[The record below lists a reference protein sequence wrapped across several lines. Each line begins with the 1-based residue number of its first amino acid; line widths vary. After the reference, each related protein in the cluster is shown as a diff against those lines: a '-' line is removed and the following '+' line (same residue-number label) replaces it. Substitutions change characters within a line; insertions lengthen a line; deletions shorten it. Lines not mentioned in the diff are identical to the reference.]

1 MSSGGA
7 RRRPGRGWRIALLS
21 VLAIFLVLTLATGGL
36 ALWVRH
42 SLASGIETIADPFA
56 GIATRAP
63 RQSVPAG
70 QEAATNIL
78 VLGTDSRTSASDPS
92 QWAEGAQRTDA
103 IMILQI
109 SGDRKT
115 VSVMSIPRD
124 SWVDIPGHGQGK
136 INAAYSFEGPKL
148 LVQTVENLTGIHIDH
163 FAVANFESF
172 VALTD
177 EIGGVRINLKTPQT
191 IAGKKLGAGP
201 QALNG
206 AQALAYTRERS
217 SLPDGDFDRVK
228 RQQSWMR
235 AIASKALSGGTLSS
249 PTDLYS
255 FLKTAS
261 RTVAVD
267 ESFTINQMQSL
278 ALGVRHLHSND
289 IKFMTVP
296 TAGTGT
302 SGDGQSIVRLDSDTD
317 APLFKAFAEDRV
329 GSYLA
334 EHPGAVELLPVT
346 VN

>member
-1 MSSGGA
+1 MTQTPLPDPGSALAKKDDAGTIPGAHSADGADGADLSVAAAPSDAAAVSSGGA

-115 VSVMSIPRD
+115 VSVMPIPRD

-136 INAAYSFEGPKL
+136 INAAYS
-148 LVQTVENLTGIHIDH
+148 
-163 FAVANFESF
+163 
-172 VALTD
+172 
-177 EIGGVRINLKTPQT
+177 
-191 IAGKKLGAGP
+191 
-201 QALNG
+201 
-206 AQALAYTRERS
+206 
-217 SLPDGDFDRVK
+217 
-228 RQQSWMR
+228 
-235 AIASKALSGGTLSS
+235 
-249 PTDLYS
+249 
-255 FLKTAS
+255 
-261 RTVAVD
+261 
-267 ESFTINQMQSL
+267 
-278 ALGVRHLHSND
+278 
-289 IKFMTVP
+289 
-296 TAGTGT
+296 
-302 SGDGQSIVRLDSDTD
+302 
-317 APLFKAFAEDRV
+317 
-329 GSYLA
+329 
-334 EHPGAVELLPVT
+334 
-346 VN
+346 

>member
-1 MSSGGA
+1 M
-7 RRRPGRGWRIALLS
+7 
-21 VLAIFLVLTLATGGL
+21 
-36 ALWVRH
+36 
-42 SLASGIETIADPFA
+42 
-56 GIATRAP
+56 
-63 RQSVPAG
+63 
-70 QEAATNIL
+70 
-78 VLGTDSRTSASDPS
+78 
-92 QWAEGAQRTDA
+92 
-103 IMILQI
+103 
-109 SGDRKT
+109 
-115 VSVMSIPRD
+115 
-124 SWVDIPGHGQGK
+124 
-136 INAAYSFEGPKL
+136 
-148 LVQTVENLTGIHIDH
+148 ENLTGIHIDH

-201 QALNG
+201 QTLNG
-206 AQALAYTRERS
+206 AQALAYTRQRS

-249 PTDLYS
+249 PTALYS

-302 SGDGQSIVRLDSDTD
+302 SGDGQSIVRLDSDAD